1 MITVAQSDV
10 NIDPRELRARLLGA
24 DDSDTLA
31 IAAECERE
39 LRACAECFYT
49 FAETAVKISD
59 DEVELGF
66 GPIKSKA
73 LSLNLSG
80 CDKAFVAAVSIGHGV
95 DRLLRRM
102 SVISASRHFVTD
114 AVASAFIEGLCDR
127 VQSLLPKKTGVRFS
141 PGYGD
146 LPLSIQRPLLKF
158 LGNTGISLTQ
168 SDLMIPSKSVTFIVG
183 IKNETA

>member
-1 MITVAQSDV
+1 MTTVAQSDV
-10 NIDPRELRARLLGA
+10 NIDSRELKARLMGA
-24 DDSDTLA
+24 DDHDTLSK
-31 IAAECERE
+31 AAECERE

-49 FAETAVKISD
+49 FTETTVKISGD
-59 DEVELGF
+59 TVELGF
-66 GPIKSKA
+66 GPIKSRA
-73 LSLNLSG
+73 LSRNLSG

-95 DRLLRRM
+95 DRLLRRT
-102 SVISASRHFVTD
+102 SVISASKHFVTD

-127 VQSLLPKKTGVRFS
+127 VQNLLPKETGVRFS